1 MNCKPHRSAILDLAR
16 DVPLPASIAQAAHAH
31 IESCAACASELRRQR
46 ELTADFATVR
56 TQAGDWHAPEDL
68 EARILAAVE
77 GRSVVA
83 AKAGNPGLR
92 RVYTSLAA
100 AAAILLAVGIAQRTR
115 HENIAGERP
124 GALQTDAAGH
134 ATRVEGQAATT
145 PVAPSVP
152 ARAVDREKGKGKRER
167 RVSRS
172 APEGAAVEFVAV
184 PGAAALPMLESGRI
198 IRVKLG
204 IAELPTY
211 GLAIVPDA
219 ARSAVEADVLVG
231 QDGQARAIR
240 LLALQPES
248 RSAQ

>member
-1 MNCKPHRSAILDLAR
+1 MNCKSHRNALLDLSR

-31 IESCAACASELRRQR
+31 IESCDACASELRRQR

-56 TQAGDWHAPEDL
+56 TGAGDWRAPEDL

-77 GRSVVA
+77 SRSEVA
-83 AKAGNPGLR
+83 AKTSYFRSR

-115 HENIAGERP
+115 HGNIAGERP
-124 GALQTDAAGH
+124 GALQTPAAGH
-134 ATRVEGQAATT
+134 PTRVEGQAAT

-152 ARAVDREKGKGKRER
+152 ARLIQREKATGKSER

-240 LLALQPES
+240 LLAWQPES